1 MGIWILNWNF
11 GKVKIYWSNLL
22 FCMSRSTIVEMMKKL
37 LISLVI
43 YLDVFVMNGEAVCD
57 QFYSFAGCH
66 LLGTSKCL
74 FLLLHVVDGILCCRD
89 TEEGANTVH
98 CLIPCL
104 WESTVEIIR
113 FFLLRTV
120 ECPTR
125 INKNI
130 LAERI
135 VATFQQG
142 WSWITRPS
150 MVGERLW
157 LFILTREI
165 FTLGVITTKQQS
177 IWTIWKG
184 FLVQLQVT
192 NFFKKDYCIAR
203 NFRQEFNFVAFVRA
217 IFWLN

>member
-1 MGIWILNWNF
+1 MDYIIAKPSVGKNFNWIQEIEKKKSYDMGIWILKWNLGKAKNNWLN
-11 GKVKIYWSNLL
+11 L
-22 FCMSRSTIVEMMKKL
+22 FCMCRSTIVEMMKKS

-43 YLDVFVMNGEAVCD
+43 YLDVFVMNDGALCD

-66 LLGTSKCL
+66 LPGTSKCL

-89 TEEGANTVH
+89 TEEGENTVH

-120 ECPTR
+120 QCPTR

-142 WSWITRPS
+142 WSWTRPS
-150 MVGERLW
+150 LVGERLW
-157 LFILTREI
+157 LFI
-165 FTLGVITTKQQS
+165 
-177 IWTIWKG
+177 
-184 FLVQLQVT
+184 
-192 NFFKKDYCIAR
+192 
-203 NFRQEFNFVAFVRA
+203 
-217 IFWLN
+217 